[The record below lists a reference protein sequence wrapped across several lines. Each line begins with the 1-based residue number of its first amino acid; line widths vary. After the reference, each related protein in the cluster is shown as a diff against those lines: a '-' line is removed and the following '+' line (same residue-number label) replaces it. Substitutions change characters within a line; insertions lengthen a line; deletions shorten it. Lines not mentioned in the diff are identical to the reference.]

1 MTLPHGRFFPP
12 FIPCQA
18 VFHNPFYNSNKEKQ
32 NEFETLDM
40 QAAMEPLF
48 QAYKVNLVLNGHV
61 HDYERT
67 YPVFQFDPTPVAP
80 VYVLVGTGADSVH
93 DNTWLNKTRPTWSAY
108 RNGTQW
114 GTGTLIP
121 ASREKMVWRWHW
133 NLDGIL
139 VAADEVTVCNTALG
153 YPANCEGLKFQC
165 AVTLRGMTR
174 TAWTTKSAQL
184 LVNLTSTA
192 TGVSASQMLVH
203 EPFRRIP
210 RRKLQL
216 LDELMDQFGD
226 EEEEAADA
234 GTKLTDAAEE
244 PLRALWAANRRN
256 GLRGAGLRVDLEAFG
271 LPGFQTG
278 NTDAASADAEAIE
291 AYLNSAAFVAAFGN
305 GVTAASV
312 TCEEPR
318 FGTVKL

>member
-80 VYVLVGTGADSVH
+80 VYVLVGTGADLEH

-192 TGVSASQMLVH
+192 TGVSASQMLV
-203 EPFRRIP
+203 R
-210 RRKLQL
+210 
-216 LDELMDQFGD
+216 G
-226 EEEEAADA
+226 
-234 GTKLTDAAEE
+234 
-244 PLRALWAANRRN
+244 N

-271 LPGFQTG
+271 LPGFKTG